1 MSTPLEVIQISQ
13 KKFDDQVSLLDS
25 QEELSDFGYKLQ
37 EDDSVWTITD
47 WGHIKA
53 FQNTQTLA
61 LLQALHDELE
71 GNRLTVDDFEN
82 SVYGRYPE
90 FCAGMNQQN
99 QFIQDQQDNLQA
111 IMDKIRV

>member
-1 MSTPLEVIQISQ
+1 MFQYETVASKDGPTEQYPMI
-13 KKFDDQVSLLDS
+13 D
-25 QEELSDFGYKLQ
+25 YKRGKVFL
-37 EDDSVWTITD
+37 IR
-47 WGHIKA
+47 
-53 FQNTQTLA
+53 QTLA

-111 IMDKIRV
+111 LIKKIRV